1 MKKTMISFLIAIG
14 TVVVVV
20 VARAARV
27 EMAWHF
33 PLTQSHQGI
42 PFGNAVNGYLVWGEG
57 RTLKVTIGRDDVWES
72 KTTNKKKEIWQN
84 NCRLNKTVQ

>member
-1 MKKTMISFLIAIG
+1 MKKTMIPILIAIG
-14 TVVVVV
+14 TVAVAVG
-20 VARAARV
+20 ARAARV

-57 RTLKVTIGRDDVWES
+57 RILRGITDVEHRAVVHGGY
-72 KTTNKKKEIWQN
+72 Q
-84 NCRLNKTVQ
+84 

>member
-27 EMAWHF
+27 EMSCGAK
-33 PLTQSHQGI
+33 
-42 PFGNAVNGYLVWGEG
+42 GE
-57 RTLKVTIGRDDVWES
+57 
-72 KTTNKKKEIWQN
+72 
-84 NCRLNKTVQ
+84 RLR